1 MKDLLVI
8 TGKPGLYLKFEIS
21 AGYLVGKGLNVHH
34 DKIEKLVPDF
44 YQSVLEQLKAKVLI
58 FRRLVL
64 GEGVVHVKAIELDLL
79 QREGAVDKDPA
90 NKMLPKLILKLA

>member
-64 GEGVVHVKAIELDLL
+64 GEGVVHVEPIELDLL
-79 QREGAVDKDPA
+79 QSKGTVDENPEKRTLL
-90 NKMLPKLILKLA
+90 LPL